1 MKKSYYLLIT
11 YLLINCILS
20 LTSLHASSTIVEIE
34 SEKLKSTIN
43 ETLDVM
49 YSNDFNTKTSIKK
62 EETIKNILINN
73 YDLQII
79 IRRVMGRNWKKLNPK
94 EQKKVSQL
102 IIQLSIKNFIRGLEG
117 KSRPLIKYGK
127 TIQSTPKRVEIPIT
141 VIFNK
146 NKIYNI
152 EYRLGYLRTGWQIF
166 DIIAEEISIV
176 SNYRQQINDH
186 FRKKN
191 GTELIEK
198 LNELLNKN
206 NK

>member
-1 MKKSYYLLIT
+1 
-11 YLLINCILS
+11 
-20 LTSLHASSTIVEIE
+20 
-34 SEKLKSTIN
+34 
-43 ETLDVM
+43 M
-49 YSNDFNTKTSIKK
+49 YSDNFNTKNSIKK
-62 EETIKNILINN
+62 EETIKNILTNN
-73 YDLQII
+73 YELQVI

-127 TIQSTPKRVEIPIT
+127 TIQSTPKRIEIPIT

-152 EYRLGYLRTGWQIF
+152 EYRLGYLKTGWQIF